1 MDLSPD
7 TDNTRIRPPHHKMYP
22 YDEKYSEQI
31 KPEALKFVEYR
42 VKFDNINRSKEIL
55 NFLKKKHFNTPK
67 HLKNGHILI
76 SKKENKL
83 GTDIRLDLLKVEP
96 KIKNG
101 YI

>member
-22 YDEKYSEQI
+22 YDEKYYEQI